1 MGRLIDRLKKIN
13 PWHFLWIGVIL
24 SEVATLVASVIQSYL
39 WWGYVPVKVLVIG
52 AGDALMVPLVVVG
65 ITIIFVSEMS
75 RLKQELQT
83 RKESEQQIRYL
94 AYYDSLTKL
103 PNRQF
108 FKELLEHAIAYADR
122 HELTM
127 AVLFLDLDNFKRI
140 NDTLGHDKGDKLLRA
155 VTKKLVNLIR
165 NSDYV
170 ARADQQAENIM
181 SRLGGDEFILLLQ
194 NLIHPKEAY
203 QIASRILSAFSEP
216 FVLEG
221 REIFI
226 TTSVGISLY
235 PDDGTTVDELLK
247 NADIAMYHAKS
258 KGRNNCQFYSKSMT
272 YAAEEYLN
280 LKDRLHKAV
289 KNEEFLV
296 YYQPIHSLPDRKLIG
311 VEALLRWKPPDSDLV
326 LPSKFITIAEETGLI
341 IPIGEW
347 VLNAACLQVKAWQ
360 EAGYEPI
367 AISVNLSNRQF
378 DQPDLPEAVARALR
392 NANLSSQYL
401 KLEITESALMRDSK
415 SAIATLYKLKRM
427 GIKISIDDFG
437 TGYSSLNHLSQIP
450 LDCLKVDT
458 SFVKNISK
466 SPNDEAII
474 KAIIV
479 LAHNLNLVV
488 TAEGV
493 ETEDQLSF
501 LHNCSCD
508 EIQGFLMSPG
518 LPAGEV
524 SKLFAPRS

>member
-1 MGRLIDRLKKIN
+1 MGRLIDNIKKVN

-24 SEVATLVASVIQSYL
+24 SEVATFIASIIQSYL
-39 WWGYVPVKVLVIG
+39 WWGYVPYKVLIIG
-52 AGDALMVPLVVVG
+52 AGDALLVPLVVVG

-103 PNRQF
+103 PNRQL

-155 VTKKLVNLIR
+155 VTNKLVNLIR

-170 ARADQQAENIM
+170 ARGDEQAENIM
-181 SRLGGDEFILLLQ
+181 SRLGGDEFILLVQ

-203 QIASRILSAFSEP
+203 QIASRILNAISEP
-216 FVLEG
+216 FVLDD

-235 PDDGTTVDELLK
+235 PNDGTTVDELLK

-272 YAAEEYLN
+272 SAAVEYQN
-280 LKDRLHKAV
+280 LKDRLHRAV
-289 KNEEFLV
+289 KNDEFLV
-296 YYQPIHSLPDRKLIG
+296 YYQPIHSLSDRKLIG
-311 VEALLRWKPPDSDLV
+311 VEALLRWNPPDGDLV
-326 LPSKFITIAEETGLI
+326 SPSKFITIAEETGLI

-347 VLNAACLQVKAWQ
+347 VLKTACLQVKAWQ

-367 AISVNLSNRQF
+367 AVSVNLSNRQF
-378 DQPDLPEAVARALR
+378 DQANLSEAVDRALR
-392 NANLSSQYL
+392 NANLPPKYL
-401 KLEITESALMRDSK
+401 KIEITESALMRDPK

-450 LDCLKVDT
+450 LDCLKIDT
-458 SFVKNISK
+458 SFVKNISM
-466 SPNDEAII
+466 SPSDEAII

-501 LHNCSCD
+501 LQNCGCD
-508 EIQGFLMSPG
+508 EIQGFLFSPA
-518 LPAGEV
+518 LPAEEI
-524 SKLFAPRS
+524 SKCLVAT

>member
-1 MGRLIDRLKKIN
+1 MAV
-13 PWHFLWIGVIL
+13 VI
-24 SEVATLVASVIQSYL
+24 SETATFVVSTIQCEIM
-39 WWGYVPVKVLVIG
+39 WGYVPNNIYIIG
-52 AGDALMVPLVVVG
+52 AIDALAAPLLIVPVLIILVSQ
-65 ITIIFVSEMS
+65 ISK
-75 RLKQELQT
+75 LKQELASQ
-83 RKESEQQIRYL
+83 KEAEQQIRYL

-127 AVLFLDLDNFKRI
+127 AILFLDLDNFKRI

-170 ARADQQAENIM
+170 ARGDEPAENIM
-181 SRLGGDEFILLLQ
+181 SRLGGDEFILLVQ

-203 QIASRILSAFSEP
+203 QVASRILNAISEP
-216 FVLEG
+216 FVLDD

-235 PDDGTTVDELLK
+235 PNDGTTVDELLK

-272 YAAEEYLN
+272 SAAVEYQN
-280 LKDRLHKAV
+280 LKDRLHRAV
-289 KNEEFLV
+289 KNDEFLV
-296 YYQPIHSLPDRKLIG
+296 YYQPIHSLSDRKLIG
-311 VEALLRWKPPDSDLV
+311 VEALLRWNPSDGDLV

-347 VLNAACLQVKAWQ
+347 VLKTACMQVKAWQ

-367 AISVNLSNRQF
+367 AVSVNLSNRQF
-378 DQPDLPEAVARALR
+378 DQANLSKAVDRALR
-392 NANLSSQYL
+392 NANLPPKYL
-401 KLEITESALMRDSK
+401 KIEITESALMRDPK

-450 LDCLKVDT
+450 LDCLKIDT
-458 SFVKNISK
+458 SFVKNISM
-466 SPNDEAII
+466 SPSDEAII

-501 LHNCSCD
+501 LQNCGCD
-508 EIQGFLMSPG
+508 EIQGFLLSPA
-518 LPAGEV
+518 LPAGEI
-524 SKLFAPRS
+524 SKCLVAT